1 MMTKEEVM
9 EALDKSGVDY
19 EFIAEHFDCMRIKVN
34 FEPEDDG
41 AMEEYTTPEFD
52 PQPLT
57 YECPTCGY
65 DELPDD
71 VVSCPK
77 CK

>member
-1 MMTKEEVM
+1 MTKEEVM

-34 FEPEDDG
+34 FEPEGEDT
-41 AMEEYTTPEFD
+41 EEYTTPEFD

>member
-34 FEPEDDG
+34 FEPESEDT
-41 AMEEYTTPEFD
+41 EEYTTPEFD

-65 DELPDD
+65 DDLPDD

>member
-1 MMTKEEVM
+1 MTKEETIA
-9 EALDKSGVDY
+9 ALEKSGVDY
-19 EFIAEHFDCMRIKVN
+19 EFIAEHYDCMRIKVN

-41 AMEEYTTPEFD
+41 SMEEYITPKFEV
-52 PQPLT
+52 QPVT

-65 DELPDD
+65 EDLPDD
-71 VVSCPK
+71 TSPCPK

>member
-1 MMTKEEVM
+1 MTKEEVM

-52 PQPLT
+52 PQPVT
-57 YECPTCGY
+57 YECPSCGY
-65 DELPDD
+65 DDLTDD
-71 VVSCPK
+71 QAPCPK
-77 CK
+77 CE